1 MCETK
6 LLFSLIRLEEMTLLN
21 FNRLSEQCTIIEL
34 QQCLEFIFMED
45 DFIHNEDL
53 YQNNTD
59 LLIL

>member
-6 LLFSLIRLEEMTLLN
+6 LLFSLIRLEMTLLN

-34 QQCLEFIFMED
+34 QQCLEFIFMEE